1 MTQLLYDPVDLSNY
15 AKRGDPPIEE
25 WPGIPVGRE
34 RIMASAGD
42 PRDWFRYGHRLKAAE
57 KAWAEWADAR
67 NRRRDFTSGYTWN
80 QILILG
86 DYGSGKTTLG
96 TGAGFLYLAVVVDV
110 FSRRVV
116 GWAWSP
122 TSVLNWSSGPST
134 WPYTCDGHRVS
145 STTLIR
151 GYLGRQAERV
161 ERSATTYY

>member
-15 AKRGDPPIEE
+15 AKRGDTPIEE

-96 TGAGFLYLAVVVDV
+96 TRTGWGIIHRAG
-110 FSRRVV
+110 
-116 GWAWSP
+116 P
-122 TSVLNWSSGPST
+122 TMLFRQPSS
-134 WPYTCDGHRVS
+134 
-145 STTLIR
+145 
-151 GYLGRQAERV
+151 
-161 ERSATTYY
+161 

>member
-96 TGAGFLYLAVVVDV
+96 TQGAY
-110 FSRRVV
+110 
-116 GWAWSP
+116 P
-122 TSVLNWSSGPST
+122 TSTS
-134 WPYTCDGHRVS
+134 RV
-145 STTLIR
+145 
-151 GYLGRQAERV
+151 YLLACVSIGWR
-161 ERSATTYY
+161 